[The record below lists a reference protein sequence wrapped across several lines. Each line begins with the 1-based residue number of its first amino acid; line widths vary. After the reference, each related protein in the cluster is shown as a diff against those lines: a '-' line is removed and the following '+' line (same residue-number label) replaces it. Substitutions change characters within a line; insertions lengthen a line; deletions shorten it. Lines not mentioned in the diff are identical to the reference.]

1 MFRVMVGGGGI
12 WLQLWVVFVESDV
25 DSDLAII
32 VHEVDDVVVVVV
44 GGDVA
49 VDVSF
54 PLDDRPRVSSSHG
67 VGVCS
72 VEGVDGDVVEV
83 AVAVG

>member
-1 MFRVMVGGGGI
+1 M
-12 WLQLWVVFVESDV
+12 LWRCAVFVKSLL
-25 DSDLAII
+25 DSSFTF
-32 VHEVDDVVVVVV
+32 VVKEVDDVVVVVV
-44 GGDVA
+44 GGDVV

-54 PLDDRPRVSSSHG
+54 PLDDRPCVSSSHE